1 MKLTPIKFNTTT
13 HKKTG
18 NNNFQINKNCTMTS
32 DIFFT
37 GSWSESQ
44 RKINSDVQ
52 AIKNSQKFK
61 SLTVIVSQS
70 GLRNF

>member
-13 HKKTG
+13 YKKTS
-18 NNNFQINKNCTMTS
+18 NNNCQINKNRTITS
-32 DIFFT
+32 DMFFT
-37 GSWSESQ
+37 GSWNESQ

-61 SLTVIVSQS
+61 SLTVIVS
-70 GLRNF
+70 